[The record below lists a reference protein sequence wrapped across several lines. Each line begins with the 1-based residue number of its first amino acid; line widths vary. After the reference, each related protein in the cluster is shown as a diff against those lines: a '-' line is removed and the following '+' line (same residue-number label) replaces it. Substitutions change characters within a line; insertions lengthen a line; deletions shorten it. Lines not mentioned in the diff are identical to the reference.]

1 MKKTIVEWL
10 IGLPV
15 TIGVFTLFDFLTTSV
30 FGNGTFVFDISN
42 ILYPITVWTIFEVI
56 TLIERVKK
64 EKNNQ
69 NKK

>member
-64 EKNNQ
+64 KKNNQ